1 MKKIITNTTIAA
13 LALAMA
19 VPMAAS
25 VPNVAH
31 AQGRDAFVGGLVG
44 GVIGGAIG
52 SSRRSREPDVVYVQ
66 PRRRVI
72 VEEPVVVRRRSGN
85 AHVRWCLNRYRSYDI
100 DTDTYVSNSGRVR
113 YCNSPY
119 N

>member
-1 MKKIITNTTIAA
+1 MNTILKKTSLAA

-19 VPMAAS
+19 VPVAA
-25 VPNVAH
+25 VAPAP
-31 AQGRDAFVGGLVG
+31 AQANDAFVGGLVG

-52 SSRRSREPDVVYVQ
+52 SSRRNDRDVVIVD
-66 PRRRVI
+66 RRR
-72 VEEPVVVRRRSGN
+72 PVYRERVYVRPAGN
-85 AHVRWCLNRYRSYDI
+85 AHVNWCYNRYRSYNAR
-100 DTDTYVSNSGRVR
+100 TDTYVSYGGRVR

>member
-1 MKKIITNTTIAA
+1 MNATSRKYAVAA

-19 VPMAAS
+19 VP
-25 VPNVAH
+25 VAVS
-31 AQGRDAFVGGLVG
+31 APAPAKANDAFVGGLVG

-52 SSRRSREPDVVYVQ
+52 SSRRRDRDVVIVD
-66 PRRRVI
+66 RRRPVYEERVI
-72 VEEPVVVRRRSGN
+72 VRPAGN
-85 AHVRWCLNRYRSYDI
+85 AHVNWCYNRYRSYDAR
-100 DTDTYVSNSGRVR
+100 TDTYVSYGGRVR